1 MINEKQIPKQVQDSA
16 QELTDFYRN
25 LEAYAETLE
34 EHKQDMEA
42 WQKESAKNVV
52 PCDTLLDAV
61 RFFIQNPVGYS
72 VFAYPEND
80 TEKAYCA
87 VEMEGWVKALFA
99 GYRMV
104 IHDPSVSGEARDAL
118 EALAGVDTLEEV

>member
-1 MINEKQIPKQVQDSA
+1 MMNEKQIPKQVRDSA

-25 LEAYAETLE
+25 LETYAEALE
-34 EHKQDMEA
+34 EHKQDMET

-52 PCDTLLDAV
+52 TCDTLLDAV

-72 VFAYPEND
+72 IFAYPE
-80 TEKAYCA
+80 TAYCA

-104 IHDPSVSGEARDAL
+104 IHDPSVSGEAREAL
-118 EALAGVDTLEEV
+118 EALAGMDTIEEI